1 MHSSRNIK
9 AWQHLAGT
17 PKQPTKSKTQI
28 AFAQLVSTSIR
39 LQTKQTRH
47 SPHKYKGTLKKNKQR
62 LYTQHHQR
70 GSKQQTPTQNETT
83 PQFRGCQTLLG
94 KLEQSGKCQIMT
106 FWWLISTQHPNS
118 TSTKKGVTHTVTT
131 KQGS

>member
-1 MHSSRNIK
+1 M
-9 AWQHLAGT
+9 AGT
-17 PKQPTKSKTQI
+17 QKQPPKSKTQI

-94 KLEQSGKCQIMT
+94 KLEQSGKCQIYDLLVMVFANT
-106 FWWLISTQHPNS
+106 TIFKVAVQQHIGKAKTWDKPNS
-118 TSTKKGVTHTVTT
+118 
-131 KQGS
+131 

>member
-1 MHSSRNIK
+1 M
-9 AWQHLAGT
+9 AGT
-17 PKQPTKSKTQI
+17 QKQPPKSKTQI

-83 PQFRGCQTLLG
+83 PQFRGCQALLG
-94 KLEQSGKCQIMT
+94 KLEQK
-106 FWWLISTQHPNS
+106 WEVLNL
-118 TSTKKGVTHTVTT
+118 
-131 KQGS
+131 

>member
-1 MHSSRNIK
+1 M
-9 AWQHLAGT
+9 AGT
-17 PKQPTKSKTQI
+17 SKQPPKSKTQI

-47 SPHKYKGTLKKNKQR
+47 SPHKYKGTLNKNKQR

-94 KLEQSGKCQIMT
+94 KLEQSGKCQIYDLLVMVFANT
-106 FWWLISTQHPNS
+106 TIFKVAVQQHIGKAKTWDKPNS
-118 TSTKKGVTHTVTT
+118 
-131 KQGS
+131 